1 MFSSSARRSARW
13 STGTARFR
21 IAATSS
27 PSTFTG
33 AAVRPRSAAPGELY
47 GLCCIVG
54 ERSTNAGITASVW
67 PWSFATTDP
76 KCGFCS
82 RFAASIV
89 VAV

>member
-1 MFSSSARRSARW
+1 M
-13 STGTARFR
+13 T
-21 IAATSS
+21 ATSS

-33 AAVRPRSAAPGELY
+33 AAVRPSIAAPGELY

-54 ERSTNAGITASVW
+54 DRSTNAGMTASVC
-67 PWSFATTDP
+67 PCSFATTDP